1 MDPTEKNCEM
11 LTGKVGP
18 SLFFLVALY
27 RVGESELR
35 TPAWKRRGD
44 IGLQIV
50 SALQEKYVLL

>member
-1 MDPTEKNCEM
+1 MDPTGKTCEM
-11 LTGKVGP
+11 LRGKVGP

-35 TPAWKRRGD
+35 TPARKRRGD
-44 IGLQIV
+44 IGLKIV